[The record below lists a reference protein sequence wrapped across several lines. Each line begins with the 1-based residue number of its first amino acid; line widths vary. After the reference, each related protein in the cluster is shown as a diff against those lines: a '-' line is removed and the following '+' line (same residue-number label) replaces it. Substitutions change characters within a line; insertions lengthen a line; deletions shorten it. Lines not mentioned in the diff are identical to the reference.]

1 MLFKNVSV
9 HKSPVKIHHCLAVV
23 NSWGFVKNDVCFGF
37 SLTGLFFCK
46 LGWLTVLNSI
56 QRNRPFLDRQITI
69 FFSLNDVSVT
79 QLTVSKRFE
88 VNQK

>member
-1 MLFKNVSV
+1 MFFKNVCV

-23 NSWGFVKNDVCFGF
+23 NSWGFVKNDVCFSF

-46 LGWLTVLNSI
+46 LTVLNSI
-56 QRNRPFLDRQITI
+56 QRNRQFLDWQIRI

-88 VNQK
+88 GNQK